1 MLTQGN
7 CLNNCDVGDGDSIFY
22 WKEAA
27 NGTWTK
33 PTTASGAM
41 PAFKATLSES
51 PQIADPCPTTN
62 QLTSYQGAFGGP
74 EIVKD
79 TAHTGSKLY
88 MAYLQPVGDWWAGE
102 IGWAVSSDDGLTWT
116 KQTQPLI
123 YALAHRGHQS
133 SGSCPEGFS
142 ALGLTTT
149 TDGTGTWFHVYGSY
163 FHPSREY
170 PPGYVSYVD
179 YRIQYDASNSFGL
192 GTTRQILK
200 TSTGQWVNS
209 TGQLVWSYDA
219 ISPQPGDEKLDPSA
233 IRASWGDS
241 TYFFAGPVTK
251 ANNVYYMTVDKWRT
265 VGDPLYLKTSC
276 DGINWNPTALT
287 IDTSKTIQPAQYP
300 GKVLVNNNVYYGTRF
315 NTKSGLTETG
325 FWGFVSLGSFC
336 GSGAYDGTRI
346 LPTKINITTV
356 RTCP

>member
-1 MLTQGN
+1 VNRHSIALLVGPLCLALSSSAFAYDGSITQLEVPLATNFQTTYCHPPQYAPALYPINSSELGMLTQGN

-149 TDGTGTWFHVYGSY
+149 TDGTGTWFHV
-163 FHPSREY
+163 
-170 PPGYVSYVD
+170 
-179 YRIQYDASNSFGL
+179 
-192 GTTRQILK
+192 
-200 TSTGQWVNS
+200 
-209 TGQLVWSYDA
+209 
-219 ISPQPGDEKLDPSA
+219 
-233 IRASWGDS
+233 
-241 TYFFAGPVTK
+241 
-251 ANNVYYMTVDKWRT
+251 
-265 VGDPLYLKTSC
+265 
-276 DGINWNPTALT
+276 
-287 IDTSKTIQPAQYP
+287 
-300 GKVLVNNNVYYGTRF
+300 
-315 NTKSGLTETG
+315 
-325 FWGFVSLGSFC
+325 
-336 GSGAYDGTRI
+336 
-346 LPTKINITTV
+346 
-356 RTCP
+356 